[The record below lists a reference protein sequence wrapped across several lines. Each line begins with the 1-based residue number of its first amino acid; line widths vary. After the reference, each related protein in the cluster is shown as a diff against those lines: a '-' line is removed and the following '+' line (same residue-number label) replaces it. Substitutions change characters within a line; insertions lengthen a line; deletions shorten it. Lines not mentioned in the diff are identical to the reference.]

1 MNITSVEVS
10 TPFFHENNTA
20 AMNSYETHVKPLST
34 AEPLENAVT
43 ASPMS
48 LMKTSNRFANRFTNR
63 FTRASPKETV
73 GLMTGPESE
82 ASAASENTLIYMM
95 QTSLYH
101 SAYRKQYSKE
111 CECGYSCAFRLGS
124 PPCMAILDTVEKEY
138 QKMAKGKELFM
149 QHVRTMTPSET
160 AALVGEGGVG
170 GRSAPTPW
178 RWENRTAVPVEERG
192 ACLFYHPMRLYTF
205 DERASDQTPICFLH
219 ENDVIDNG
227 TVMCLQAR
235 ENECFYGNETIKAI
249 LEFDT
254 SKRTQSKY
262 KNMCDDALKWS
273 FLFATITILFSFVVV
288 VAHIINHLMD
298 SYKKGYT
305 VRSAFRVAFYTVSTV
320 ALWEVFLDYGL
331 FPALPF
337 VDKGLTYALCMPR
350 GGA

>member
-1 MNITSVEVS
+1 
-10 TPFFHENNTA
+10 
-20 AMNSYETHVKPLST
+20 
-34 AEPLENAVT
+34 
-43 ASPMS
+43 
-48 LMKTSNRFANRFTNR
+48 
-63 FTRASPKETV
+63 
-73 GLMTGPESE
+73 MT
-82 ASAASENTLIYMM
+82 
-95 QTSLYH
+95 
-101 SAYRKQYSKE
+101 
-111 CECGYSCAFRLGS
+111 
-124 PPCMAILDTVEKEY
+124 ILDKVEKEY
-138 QKMAKGKELFM
+138 QKMAKGKELFR
-149 QHVRTMTPSET
+149 QHVQTMAPLET
-160 AALVGEGGVG
+160 EDTNPV
-170 GRSAPTPW
+170 PW
-178 RWENRTAVPVEERG
+178 RWENRTAVSVEERG

-254 SKRTQSKY
+254 SKRTQSK
-262 KNMCDDALKWS
+262 NMCDDALKWS
-273 FLFATITILFSFVVV
+273 LLLAIITILFSFVAV
-288 VAHIINHLMD
+288 VAHIINHLID

-337 VDKGLTYALCMPR
+337 LDKGLTYALCMPR

>member
-1 MNITSVEVS
+1 
-10 TPFFHENNTA
+10 
-20 AMNSYETHVKPLST
+20 
-34 AEPLENAVT
+34 
-43 ASPMS
+43 
-48 LMKTSNRFANRFTNR
+48 
-63 FTRASPKETV
+63 
-73 GLMTGPESE
+73 
-82 ASAASENTLIYMM
+82 
-95 QTSLYH
+95 
-101 SAYRKQYSKE
+101 
-111 CECGYSCAFRLGS
+111 
-124 PPCMAILDTVEKEY
+124 MAILDTVEKGY

-160 AALVGEGGVG
+160 AALVGEGGV

-288 VAHIINHLMD
+288 VAHIINHLVD